1 MKAILLMVAI
11 FLLLVLSFV
20 IIWFTTA
27 DRVGDSEASLP
38 DSGIE
43 YVGTDREAMYGQMF
57 I

>member
-27 DRVGDSEASLP
+27 DRVGDAEASLP

-43 YVGTDREAMYGQMF
+43 YVGTDGEAVYGQMF

>member
-27 DRVGDSEASLP
+27 DRVGDAAMLP
-38 DSGIE
+38 ENIIE
-43 YVGTDREAMYGQMF
+43 YAGTDREAIYNQMF

>member
-1 MKAILLMVAI
+1 MKAVLLMVAI

-43 YVGTDREAMYGQMF
+43 YVGTDREAMYGHMF

>member
-27 DRVGDSEASLP
+27 DRVGDAEAWLP

-43 YVGTDREAMYGQMF
+43 YVGTDGEAVYGQMF